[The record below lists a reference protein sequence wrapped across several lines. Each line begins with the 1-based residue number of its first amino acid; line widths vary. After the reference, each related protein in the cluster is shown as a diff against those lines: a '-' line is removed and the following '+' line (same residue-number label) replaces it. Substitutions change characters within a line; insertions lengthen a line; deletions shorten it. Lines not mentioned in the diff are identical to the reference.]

1 MYDECQEV
9 EARVPVEICKRRR
22 FDEDTIFLSRGEAMR
37 RAGEP
42 KVAAAPYRPSDSQQ
56 TCQLL
61 VPSSSTQNVPNP
73 KLMENFL
80 FANNEQWNLT
90 ASIAQLQKAE
100 L

>member
-61 VPSSSTQNVPNP
+61 VPTSEFIDSECTKSKINGKFSVCKQ
-73 KLMENFL
+73 
-80 FANNEQWNLT
+80 
-90 ASIAQLQKAE
+90 
-100 L
+100 

>member
-42 KVAAAPYRPSDSQQ
+42 KAAAAHTDQHQTQSD
-56 TCQLL
+56 
-61 VPSSSTQNVPNP
+61 
-73 KLMENFL
+73 
-80 FANNEQWNLT
+80 
-90 ASIAQLQKAE
+90 
-100 L
+100 